1 MRAMPRL
8 IAHRLGRA
16 YGIDSS
22 LRTLRRTLDRPV
34 GGLETDVCLTSD
46 GDLVLLHDP
55 LLTLGTTLSGWA
67 HERTAAELRAGRL
80 LDGDGPSDEPPMFL
94 SELLET
100 APPELPLQLEVKAHA
115 DPELARRTA
124 AAICARSGRERD
136 RVEVIS
142 FHGAACAEAAARGY
156 RARLVVWA
164 DYAPEALAAWAVS
177 HGVGGVSIE
186 HFLLSE
192 PLVRTLRLA
201 GLSVNTGTI
210 NSVELLER
218 ALAFEPDA
226 VCTDR
231 PHELHAEALAAGIG
245 ATGPA
250 AALAA

>member
-1 MRAMPRL
+1 MPPL
-8 IAHRLGRA
+8 FAHRLGRA
-16 YGIDSS
+16 NGIDSS
-22 LRTLRRTLDRPV
+22 MRTLRRTLDGPV

-55 LLTLGTTLSGWA
+55 LLAMATTLSGWA
-67 HERTAAELRAGRL
+67 HERTAAELREGRL

-100 APPELPLQLEVKAHA
+100 VPAELPLQLEVKAHA

-124 AAICARSGRERD
+124 ATICARCGRERD
-136 RVEVIS
+136 RVEVTS
-142 FHGAACAEAAARGY
+142 FHGTACAEAAARGY
-156 RARLVVWA
+156 RARLVIWA
-164 DYAPEALAAWAVS
+164 DYAPEALAAWAAR
-177 HGVGGVSIE
+177 HCVGGVSIE

-218 ALAFEPDA
+218 VLAFEPDA

-231 PHELHAEALAAGIG
+231 PHALRAEGLAAGIG
-245 ATGPA
+245 ATAPVE
-250 AALAA
+250 ALAA